1 MAWLRVVGKLLISL
15 GVGVLLFV
23 AWILWGTGIY
33 TAQQQ
38 DRLRDEFAQLPEFP
52 AEIEPSDGK
61 DKPTGF
67 KGPGDDFS
75 PTAGEPVFTLDIPK
89 IDVQDVVVQGVGVE
103 ELKTGP
109 GHYPDCREGFA
120 RPLCTGDEEVW
131 PGEQGR
137 VIVSGHRTTYGQ
149 PFWALNE
156 LQQGDEILINT
167 RGWGDFTYRVT
178 RSEVILPEGDEAD
191 EVVVPDPPGK
201 QAELVLTTCNPRYS
215 AAERLVVYAE
225 MDSTAVSSINGGS
238 L

>member
-1 MAWLRVVGKLLISL
+1 MISL

-33 TAQQQ
+33 TSQQQ
-38 DRLRDEFAQLPEFP
+38 DKLRDEFTELPQFV
-52 AEIEPSDGK
+52 AEPEDNKGGRSSPYR
-61 DKPTGF
+61 
-67 KGPGDDFS
+67 GPGDDFAPS
-75 PTAGEPVFTLDIPK
+75 AGEPVFTLDIPK
-89 IDVQDVVVQGVGVE
+89 IDVRNVVVQGVGVE
-103 ELKTGP
+103 ELKSGP
-109 GHYPDCREGFA
+109 GHYPACGEGFD
-120 RPLCTGDEEVW
+120 RPLCTPDEEVW

-156 LQQGDEILINT
+156 LEQGDEILIRT
-167 RGWGDFTYRVT
+167 RGWGNFTYRVT
-178 RSEVILPEGDEAD
+178 RSEVILPEGSEAD
-191 EVVVPDPPGK
+191 KVVVPDPPGN

-225 MDSTAVSSINGGS
+225 METSALSSKDGGS